1 MKLGL
6 VGPSYQ
12 MKSLPFDAQR
22 TINLYPVID
31 ETGEGKEVSALYGT
45 PGLELFSTAGIGP
58 IRGEF
63 CSTNGRAFVVSATGL
78 YELDLAGTATLR
90 GTLTSDV
97 GSVTFD
103 ENTTQ
108 LAICDGAAIYIF
120 TYSSNAFATPTLAAS
135 PAYTV
140 TQLDG
145 YFIYNTDAGQ
155 FYISGL
161 QDGTSWNALDFATA
175 ESSPDG
181 LVRVFATQGQLWLLG
196 SRTIEIW
203 LNTGDVDFPFAR
215 VQGARMEVGCAA
227 AHSVVS
233 ADNTMFWLG
242 ASKEGQGIVYRATGY
257 VPQRVSTFAIERY
270 INTDEDL
277 TDVRAYTYQQDGH
290 LFIGF
295 TGGNL
300 ETSLIYDAATQLWH
314 ERAYLESDGT
324 YSTHIAT
331 TCMFAF
337 NKHLVGDKTNG
348 NVYEM
353 SEDIYDDAGNEIRSE
368 RIFTH
373 LGNEGK
379 SFSVN
384 TIQIDFEYGVG
395 LTAGEDGSPNQGED
409 PVVWLQISVDGG
421 RTWGSELL
429 ATIGKIG
436 AYKWRAYWN
445 KIGYTENQ
453 MTFKV
458 VITDPV
464 KRAICGAY
472 AF

>member
-12 MKSLPFDAQR
+12 ERSLPFDAQR
-22 TINLYPVID
+22 TINFYPTID

-45 PGLELFSTAGIGP
+45 PGLELFCTAGIGP
-58 IRGEF
+58 IRGVF
-63 CSTNGRAFVVSATGL
+63 SSTNGRAFVVSATQL
-78 YELDLAGTATLR
+78 FEISIAGVPTLR
-90 GTLTSDV
+90 GTLTSDL
-97 GSVTFD
+97 GSVSFD

-108 LAICDGAAIYIF
+108 LAICDGTSIYIL
-120 TYSSNAFATPTLAAS
+120 TYASNAFATPTLAAS

-145 YFIYNTDAGQ
+145 YFIYNTNAGQ

-161 QDGTSWNALDFATA
+161 QDGLSWNALDFATA

-181 LVRVFATQGQLWLLG
+181 LIRVFSTQGQLWLLG
-196 SRTIEIW
+196 SRTVEIW
-203 LNTGDVDFPFAR
+203 LNSADVDFPFAR

-227 AHSVVS
+227 AFSVVS
-233 ADNTMFWLG
+233 ADNTIFWLG
-242 ASKEGQGIVYRATGY
+242 TSKDGQGIVYRASGY
-257 VPQRVSTFAIERY
+257 TPQRISTFAIERY

-277 TDVRAYTYQQDGH
+277 SNIRGYTYQQDGH
-290 LFIGF
+290 LFYVL

-300 ETSLIYDAATQLWH
+300 ETTICYDAATQQWH
-314 ERAYLESDGT
+314 ERANLEEDGT

-331 TCMFAF
+331 TCMFVF

-348 NVYEM
+348 NIYQM
-353 SEDIYDDAGNEIRSE
+353 SEEFYSDAGNEIRAQ
-368 RIFTH
+368 RTFTH
-373 LGNEGK
+373 LNNEGK

-395 LTAGEDGSPNQGED
+395 LISGQGSD
-409 PVVWLQISVDGG
+409 PVVWLEISVDGG

-429 ATIGKIG
+429 ATIGKMG

-445 KIGYTENQ
+445 KLGYTENQ
-453 MTFKV
+453 MTFRV
-458 VITDPV
+458 TITDPV